1 MLESSKASLRVMEAV
16 TQSAKFKKLIGSQ
29 EISTKYNS
37 IRDRICNINYEFF
50 EQIFIYLFNKYN
62 QELEE
67 LNAPTKVDSTYVS
80 LPAKLISWGMFNG
93 KTSKKNPGVRQL
105 KYSMS
110 LKGSLPSSVEIF
122 TEQSFISED
131 KALSEAITNNIHSD
145 NSIMI
150 VDRGLTS
157 RDAFVKFS
165 EANLMFIIRSRAVR
179 QFQQDQT
186 VKIGISQKPKE
197 STVTIISDKVGK
209 LRNRN
214 NQWTEYN
221 YRIVEAIIDKTGEP
235 IIWITNNLDLDA
247 YQIADMYKLR
257 WEIEVFFKFLKQHLN
272 LTHLVSRTENGMKVM
287 LYSTLILA
295 ILLIVFKRKNNIK
308 GYKIAKLKFE
318 IALDNELIKEIVKLC
333 GGNPNKAQYLWNS
346 S

>member
-1 MLESSKASLRVMEAV
+1 VNLNELLKSIPDKKLSFLGVETKVDHQVKKLKGTIIFRLILMSMLESSKASLRVMEAV

-62 QELEE
+62 LELEE

-157 RDAFVKFS
+157 RDAFVK
-165 EANLMFIIRSRAVR
+165 L
-179 QFQQDQT
+179 
-186 VKIGISQKPKE
+186 VK
-197 STVTIISDKVGK
+197 
-209 LRNRN
+209 
-214 NQWTEYN
+214 
-221 YRIVEAIIDKTGEP
+221 P
-235 IIWITNNLDLDA
+235 I
-247 YQIADMYKLR
+247 
-257 WEIEVFFKFLKQHLN
+257 
-272 LTHLVSRTENGMKVM
+272 
-287 LYSTLILA
+287 
-295 ILLIVFKRKNNIK
+295 
-308 GYKIAKLKFE
+308 
-318 IALDNELIKEIVKLC
+318 
-333 GGNPNKAQYLWNS
+333 
-346 S
+346 